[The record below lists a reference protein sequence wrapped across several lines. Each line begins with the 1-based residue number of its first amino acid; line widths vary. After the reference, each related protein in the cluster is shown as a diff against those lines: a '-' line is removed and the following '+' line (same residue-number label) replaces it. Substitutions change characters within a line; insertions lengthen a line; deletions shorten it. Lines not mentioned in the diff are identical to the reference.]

1 MLNHFINVNFAQLNQ
16 IYLTQMKTIFNGFFT
31 VVFALLAST
40 AAIAQV
46 TTSSINGQVTDDLG
60 PLMGAS
66 VVATHTPSGTTYGA
80 VTSEDGRY
88 TLPGMR
94 VGGPYT
100 VEVSYMGY
108 GTNVTKN
115 ITIGLGV
122 SFVHNV
128 VLTEESME
136 LDQVLVTA
144 KRGKFSAQKTGAA
157 TNISNEQM
165 NALPT
170 ISRSIADMARVSPYA
185 NGMSM
190 SGGDGRSTN
199 FTVDGANFNN
209 NFGLSSSLPGGGNPI
224 SLDAIEEVQ
233 VVVSPFDVRQTN
245 FIGGGINAITKS
257 GTNTFKGSAYTLY
270 TNQDMRG
277 NKIGDTDFGERPEA
291 STTTIGAT
299 FGGPIVKDKLFFF
312 VNAETVK
319 VPGQVVNWRPSE
331 DGVANLDLMRSRASI
346 ADMQAVKDHLIS
358 NYGYD
363 PGSYDNYPADETNKK
378 LLIRLDW
385 NISDA
390 HKLSVRYNY
399 TKNEGWNATNGNSTD
414 AGYRNRN
421 ADRISQYSMAFSNST
436 YSMNNIVN
444 SISFDLNSRF
454 SDKISNQFLA
464 TYSKIEDA
472 RGTNSSPFP
481 FIDIMNGLD
490 DEGNQILEP
499 YISAGYELFTWNNA
513 VNNNTLTF
521 IDNLTYYA
529 DNHKITAGLS
539 YEHQMANNSYMRN
552 GTGYYRYASLDDFL
566 NQAAPRDFALTY
578 GYNGEKNPAAEV
590 AFNQFGAYLQ
600 DEWDINSKFK
610 LSVGLRAD
618 YLKYEDNLIR
628 NNAIYDLDFGGRRID
643 TGRWP
648 KGNVQFSPRA
658 GFIWDIKGDQS
669 MKLRGGT
676 GIFSGRLPLVFFTNM
691 PTNSGMVQ
699 GSYAATT
706 TYDSNGVAISNP
718 VLEELAGPMMT
729 DVSEMIDRLGLPNTI
744 TPEDG
749 ALPRDINGVDPNFKM
764 PQVWKTSLAFDYQI
778 PTEFPFSVTLEG
790 IYTKTLNGVML
801 KNYNLMQPDDS
812 WNRFNGPD
820 NRYIYPS
827 SSDISYQDRAA
838 YMLSNTSKGW
848 GAIGNITLNA
858 QPVEDLNLMASY
870 TYTESKEISGMPGSN
885 AGSAY
890 TGLIQVDGPHLPAL
904 QRSQYVV
911 PSRVIA
917 SASYRL
923 PWSNDF
929 LKSSTFVSLFYSGYS
944 PYGNSYIYT
953 NDMNGDGIGAD
964 LIYIPSGRGD
974 INFVSQ
980 EDEDAFFNFMEQD
993 RYLKNNKGKYAE
1005 AYAARAPWVHKFD
1018 LRLLREYYF
1027 NIGESTNTLQI
1038 SLDFINVG
1046 NLINSQWGVRKTNN
1060 ISNNSA
1066 ILTYEGVNDNN
1077 EPTFSFPTVSG
1088 DYPTR
1093 SYDYNY
1099 NFNETWQLQV
1109 GVRYKFN

>member
-1 MLNHFINVNFAQLNQ
+1 
-16 IYLTQMKTIFNGFFT
+16 MKTIYNVFFT
-31 VVFALLAST
+31 VVFALVAT
-40 AAIAQV
+40 TTFAQV

-80 VTSEDGRY
+80 VTNEDGRY

-100 VEVSYMGY
+100 VEISYMGY

-115 ITIGLGV
+115 ITIGLGA
-122 SFVHNV
+122 SFIHNV
-128 VLTEESME
+128 VLTQESME
-136 LDQVLVTA
+136 LDQVILTA
-144 KRGKFSAQKTGAA
+144 QRGKFSAQKTGAA

-165 NALPT
+165 TALPT

-199 FTVDGANFNN
+199 FTIDGANFNN
-209 NFGLSSSLPGGGNPI
+209 NFGLSANLPGGGNPI

-257 GTNTFKGSAYTLY
+257 GTNTFKGSVYTLY

-277 NKIGDTDFGERPEA
+277 NRIGDTDFGERPKA

-299 FGGPIVKDKLFFF
+299 VGGPIIKDKLFFF

-319 VPGQVVNWRPSE
+319 IPGQVVDWRPSE
-331 DGVANLDLMRSRASI
+331 DGVADLDLMRSRTSI
-346 ADMQAVKDHLIS
+346 ADMETVRNHLID

-363 PGSYDNYPADETNKK
+363 PGSYDSYPADETNKK

-385 NISDA
+385 NINDA

-399 TKNEGWNATNGNSTD
+399 TKNEAWNPTNGNSTD
-414 AGYRNRN
+414 AGYRNRTM
-421 ADRISQYSMAFSNST
+421 DRISQYSMAFSNST

-444 SISFDLNSRF
+444 SVSFDLNSRF

-464 TYSKIEDA
+464 TYTKIEDM

-481 FIDIMNGLD
+481 FIDIMNGLNAD
-490 DEGNQILEP
+490 GTQNIEP
-499 YISAGYELFTWNNA
+499 YMSAGYELFTWNNG
-513 VNNNTLTF
+513 VNNNILT
-521 IDNLTYYA
+521 IVDNLTYYA
-529 DNHKITAGLS
+529 DKHKITAGLS

-552 GTGYYRYASLDDFL
+552 GTGYYRYASLEDFL
-566 NQAAPRDFALTY
+566 NQAAPRDFAVTY
-578 GYNGEKNPAAEV
+578 GYDGETDPTAEV
-590 AFNQFGAYLQ
+590 AFNQFGIYLQ

-618 YLKYEDNLIR
+618 YLKYEDNILR
-628 NNAIYDLDFGGRRID
+628 NNAIYDLDFAGRHID
-643 TGRWP
+643 TGSWP
-648 KGNVQFSPRA
+648 DANVQISPRA

-706 TYDSNGVAISNP
+706 TYNADGSVNVAHP
-718 VLEELAGPMMT
+718 ALADLAGPMIT
-729 DVSEMIDRLGLPNTI
+729 DVNEMIDRLGLPNTI

-749 ALPRDINGVDPNFKM
+749 VLPRDINGVDPNFKM

-778 PTEFPFSVTLEG
+778 PTKFPFSVTLEG

-812 WNRFNGPD
+812 WERFSGPD
-820 NRYIYPS
+820 NRYMYPS
-827 SSDISYQDRAA
+827 DLSTISYQDRAA
-838 YMLSNTSKGW
+838 YMLSNTNEGW

-858 QPVEDLNLMASY
+858 EPVKDLNLMASY

-885 AGSAY
+885 AASAY
-890 TGLIQVDGPHLPAL
+890 NGLIQVNGPHLPKL
-904 QRSQYVV
+904 QRSQYVI

-917 SASYRL
+917 SASYKL

-944 PYGNSYIYT
+944 PFGNSYTYT
-953 NDMNGDGIGAD
+953 NDMNGDGIGTD
-964 LIYIPSGRGD
+964 LIYIPKGRGD

-980 EDEDAFFNFMEQD
+980 ADEDAFFDFMEQD
-993 RYLKNNKGKYAE
+993 KYLKKHKGEYAE

-1027 NIGESTNTLQI
+1027 KIGESTNTLQL
-1038 SLDFINVG
+1038 SLDFLNIG
-1046 NLINSQWGVRKTNN
+1046 NLINSKWGVRKSNS

-1066 ILTYEGVNDNN
+1066 VLTYEGVNADN
-1077 EPTFSFPTVSG
+1077 EPTYSFPTVNG
-1088 DYPTR
+1088 DYPTK
-1093 SYDYNY
+1093 SYDYYYNY
-1099 NFNETWQLQV
+1099 NETWQLQV